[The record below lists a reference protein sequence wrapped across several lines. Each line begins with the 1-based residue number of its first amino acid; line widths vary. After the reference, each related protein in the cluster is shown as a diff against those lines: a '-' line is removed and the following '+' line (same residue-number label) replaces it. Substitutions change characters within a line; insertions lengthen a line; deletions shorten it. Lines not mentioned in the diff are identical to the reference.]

1 MSRTQSELHLTPLE
15 RRAAGALATVFGLR
29 MLGLFLIMPVIAIYG
44 RAYPDYTPLLIGLA
58 IGAYGLTQ
66 AALQIPAGL
75 LSDRIGR
82 RPVIIG
88 GLLIFAAGSMIAATA
103 DTLTGVVIGRAL
115 QGCGAIAAAI
125 LALAAD
131 VSRESQRPKVMA
143 TIGMFIGL
151 SFALA
156 LVLGPLLAASIGLSG
171 IFWFTAVSALL
182 GILVLQLAVPRVQVH
197 AAKGEVL
204 PATNQLQALLK
215 HPQLLRLNSGVFVLH
230 ALLTA
235 FFIVIPEQ
243 LVTAGLAVEDH
254 AWLYLPTL
262 LLSFAL
268 MLPMLIRAER
278 KRQQPL
284 FFRVAILL
292 LALAVVA
299 NAFFAAHWLLVA
311 GVIVLFFTGFN
322 FLEATL
328 PSSLTRFAPAG
339 NKGSASGLYAT
350 FQFLG
355 AFVGGAFGGWI
366 QQEFGTIGVGIFAL
380 LLLLCW
386 FMITVGMQ
394 PPPQRASV
402 SFKLAPLDQQRADL
416 LLENLAAQT
425 GVTEVHVVAAEQV
438 VYLKVDKST
447 YNEDQVKLV
456 LAPYQA

>member
-1 MSRTQSELHLTPLE
+1 
-15 RRAAGALATVFGLR
+15 
-29 MLGLFLIMPVIAIYG
+29 
-44 RAYPDYTPLLIGLA
+44 
-58 IGAYGLTQ
+58 
-66 AALQIPAGL
+66 
-75 LSDRIGR
+75 
-82 RPVIIG
+82 
-88 GLLIFAAGSMIAATA
+88 
-103 DTLTGVVIGRAL
+103 GVVIGRAL

-243 LVTAGLAVEDH
+243 LVAAGLAVEDH

-355 AFVGGAFGGWI
+355 AFVGGAFGGW
-366 QQEFGTIGVGIFAL
+366 
-380 LLLLCW
+380 
-386 FMITVGMQ
+386 
-394 PPPQRASV
+394 
-402 SFKLAPLDQQRADL
+402 
-416 LLENLAAQT
+416 
-425 GVTEVHVVAAEQV
+425 
-438 VYLKVDKST
+438 
-447 YNEDQVKLV
+447 
-456 LAPYQA
+456 